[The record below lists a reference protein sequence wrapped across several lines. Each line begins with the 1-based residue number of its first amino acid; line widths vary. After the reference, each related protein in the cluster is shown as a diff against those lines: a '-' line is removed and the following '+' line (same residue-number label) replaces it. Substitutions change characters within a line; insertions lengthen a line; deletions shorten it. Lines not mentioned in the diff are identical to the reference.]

1 MADPRPLGRLPG
13 GPAGESRAAPREG
26 GAATPTTAPSAL
38 TSRLGYA
45 GLIPFVLGALLI
57 WSVRPDAHPHVVD
70 ALAKYAAVI
79 VSFLGGMQWG
89 LRVRATEPAAPAGDS
104 VGFLWGILASLA
116 AWVAVVMPAYAG
128 LVLQGL
134 LLIACYA
141 FDRRSYPALG
151 AGGWLTLRFRL
162 TAVAS
167 LSCFIAAAG
176 S

>member
-1 MADPRPLGRLPG
+1 MSPTAADP
-13 GPAGESRAAPREG
+13 PAL
-26 GAATPTTAPSAL
+26 AL
-38 TSRLGYA
+38 RLGYA
-45 GLIPFVLGALLI
+45 GLAPFVLGALLT
-57 WSVRPDAHPHVVD
+57 WVVRPDAHPYVVD

-79 VSFLGGMQWG
+79 VSFLGGLQWG
-89 LRVRATEPAAPAGDS
+89 LRIRPAGPLDAA
-104 VGFLWGILASLA
+104 VVPPGFLWGIFASLA

-128 LVLQGL
+128 LVVQGA

-141 FDRRSYPALG
+141 YDRRSYPELG
-151 AGGWLTLRFRL
+151 AAGWLTLRFRL

>member
-1 MADPRPLGRLPG
+1 MGSPGRPQGDARAVPHEGAPVSPPSLP
-13 GPAGESRAAPREG
+13 PALA
-26 GAATPTTAPSAL
+26 
-38 TSRLGYA
+38 SRLGHA
-45 GLIPFVLGALLI
+45 GLIPFVLGALLT
-57 WSVRPDAHPHVVD
+57 WSVRPDAHPYVVD

-79 VSFLGGMQWG
+79 VSFLGGLQWG
-89 LRVRATEPAAPAGDS
+89 LRIRTTDLARPAG
-104 VGFLWGILASLA
+104 GQGGWLWGIFASLA
-116 AWVAVVMPAYAG
+116 AWIAVVMPAYAG